1 MAAVAY
7 VFTLFSSSLTA
18 EVQPY
23 TPIIDNGP
31 LPGKG
36 KPKGEK
42 AATLSLRIDNKQWG
56 YWDRPFNF
64 TRNPTCVYVLM
75 TVSTVVASIVNAFSI
90 RVPMF
95 F

>member
-1 MAAVAY
+1 MDHCQCVIY
-7 VFTLFSSSLTA
+7 RCILLFAGL
-18 EVQPY
+18 
-23 TPIIDNGP
+23 
-31 LPGKG
+31 GKG